1 MNDSVDDRVNDR
13 TNEKDLGRTI
23 VICPKCGENNSNTF
37 RFCGMC
43 GTLLEARRPA
53 NATVPNSP
61 VAASNVVNAQEPQRS
76 AVVENIVRD
85 AAENSPRPTSRQVP
99 PISGPSMLGLNA
111 DSPVV
116 DRPNLDRP
124 NLDRPNLD
132 RPSPNR
138 PSTNQPGVAR
148 PGLSQSA
155 LNQIGF
161 SQTRS
166 NQRAMNE
173 PVPVRPEMDSFRP
186 TSFTGLDSFF
196 EHEQPKKTSAL
207 RVVLL
212 IVLLAALAGAGWWTY
227 GYLDNAES
235 RKSQVATNAGKTAVT
250 PSETQNEPPNT
261 SANNSPSVVSNVPQN
276 NVPQNSAPQSNGP
289 SATPSGQNAFP
300 SPDAGS
306 SPVPPPSAAVPETPS
321 QNATT
326 SPDTSA
332 AVTAPRTKAAA
343 EPPPVAPRVAMGD
356 KTAAKPQPRATPA
369 RALKPPEPAA
379 ADTGTADFQKGEA
392 YLYGRGAP
400 ESCDQAVKYLKS
412 ASAKS
417 NAKAR
422 SAFGTMYATGH
433 CVARDL
439 PTSYLWFAMALRV
452 DPNNQI
458 LEKDLSAIWNQM
470 TPPERQL
477 ATRMKQ

>member
-1 MNDSVDDRVNDR
+1 MNDRVNQKVNDR
-13 TNEKDLGRTI
+13 INEKDLGRTI

-53 NATVPNSP
+53 NATAPASP
-61 VAASNVVNAQEPQRS
+61 VAASNLVIAQEPQRS
-76 AVVENIVRD
+76 AVVQNTVRD
-85 AAENSPRPTSRQVP
+85 VAENSPRPISRQVP

-111 DSPVV
+111 DPPVA
-116 DRPNLDRP
+116 DRPTIDRP
-124 NLDRPNLD
+124 SLD
-132 RPSPNR
+132 RPSLDR
-138 PSTNQPGVAR
+138 PSVNQPGVSR
-148 PGLSQSA
+148 PVLSQPGLNQPALHQSA

-161 SQTRS
+161 SQPKS
-166 NQRAMNE
+166 NQRGMNE

-212 IVLLAALAGAGWWTY
+212 VVLLAALAAAGWWTY

-235 RKSQVATNAGKTAVT
+235 RKSQVASNAGKPAAT

-261 SANNSPSVVSNVPQN
+261 STNNSPNVPSSVASNVPQN
-276 NVPQNSAPQSNGP
+276 NGP
-289 SATPSGQNAFP
+289 SATAGTQNASP
-300 SPDAGS
+300 SADAGPS
-306 SPVPPPSAAVPETPS
+306 QVPPPSAAVPEKPS
-321 QNATT
+321 ENANPT
-326 SPDTSA
+326 PDTSTT
-332 AVTAPRTKAAA
+332 VTAPRTKPSA
-343 EPPPVAPRVAMGD
+343 EGPPVTPSPTVAARTAEKPKPRP
-356 KTAAKPQPRATPA
+356 TSA
-369 RALKPPEPAA
+369 RALKPQPA

-400 ESCDQAVKYLKS
+400 ENCDQAVKYLKS

>member
-1 MNDSVDDRVNDR
+1 
-13 TNEKDLGRTI
+13 
-23 VICPKCGENNSNTF
+23 
-37 RFCGMC
+37 
-43 GTLLEARRPA
+43 
-53 NATVPNSP
+53 
-61 VAASNVVNAQEPQRS
+61 
-76 AVVENIVRD
+76 
-85 AAENSPRPTSRQVP
+85 
-99 PISGPSMLGLNA
+99 
-111 DSPVV
+111 
-116 DRPNLDRP
+116 
-124 NLDRPNLD
+124 
-132 RPSPNR
+132 
-138 PSTNQPGVAR
+138 
-148 PGLSQSA
+148 
-155 LNQIGF
+155 
-161 SQTRS
+161 
-166 NQRAMNE
+166 MNE

-212 IVLLAALAGAGWWTY
+212 VVLLAALAGAGWWTY

-235 RKSQVATNAGKTAVT
+235 RKSQVATNAGKTAAT
-250 PSETQNEPPNT
+250 TNETQNEPPNT
-261 SANNSPSVVSNVPQN
+261 SANNSPSVASNVAPNNAPQN
-276 NVPQNSAPQSNGP
+276 NAPQNNGP
-289 SATPSGQNAFP
+289 SATPSAQNASP
-300 SPDAGS
+300 SADAGS
-306 SPVPPPSAAVPETPS
+306 SQVPPPSAAVPEKPPE
-321 QNATT
+321 NANPA
-326 SPDTSA
+326 PDTSA
-332 AVTAPRTKAAA
+332 TVTAPRTKPSTAAPA
-343 EPPPVAPRVAMGD
+343 AAPRVARGD
-356 KTAAKPQPRATPA
+356 KTAEKPQPRATPA
-369 RALKPPEPAA
+369 RALKPPELAA

-400 ESCDQAVKYLKS
+400 ENCDQAVKYLKS